1 MLGQA
6 VYFVGPERVEVRDH
20 DVPDPS
26 PSQVR
31 VRTRTSAVSS
41 GTERLVYRGE
51 APTDLSADES
61 IAALDGDLSFP
72 LRYGYAAVGEV
83 EAVGDDVSSRWLGR
97 RVFAFN
103 PHESRFLAT
112 PSELYPIPDDVS
124 DTRAALLPT
133 METALNFVM
142 DGTPRIGEHVVVF
155 GQGIVGL
162 VTTALLSQFPLGS
175 LTVADCVAERRERA
189 LDLGATDAVH
199 PEALDPPADGADL
212 TLELSGNPDALDDAL
227 DVTRYAGRVLV
238 GSWYGTKPVTLDLG
252 GKFHRSRISV
262 ESSQVSTIAPEL
274 RGRWDADR
282 RFSLA
287 WEHLS
292 DLPLDSLVT
301 HHVAVENAPRAYRL
315 LEDDPNE
322 AVQILFTYT
331 DD

>member
-1 MLGQA
+1 MMGRA
-6 VYFVGPERVEVRDH
+6 VYFVGPERVEVRDRA
-20 DVPDPS
+20 VPEPG
-26 PSQVR
+26 PGEVR
-31 VRTRTSAVSS
+31 VQTLTSAVSS

-51 APTDLSADES
+51 APTDVPADES

-83 EAVGDDVSSRWLGR
+83 EAVGDDVGSEWLGR

-103 PHESRFLAT
+103 PHETRFLAT
-112 PSELYPIPDDVS
+112 PGELYLVPDDVS
-124 DTRAALLPT
+124 DTQAAMLPT

-142 DGTPRIGEHVVVF
+142 DGNPLIGEHVVVF
-155 GQGIVGL
+155 GQGVVGL
-162 VTTALLSQFPLGS
+162 VTTALLSQFPLAS
-175 LTVADCVAERRERA
+175 LTVADCVPERRALA
-189 LDLGATDAVH
+189 LDLGATAAVH
-199 PEALDPPADGADL
+199 PESLDPPADGADL
-212 TLELSGNPDALDDAL
+212 TFELSGNPDALDDAL
-227 DVTRYAGRVLV
+227 AVTRYAGRVLV

-252 GKFHRSRISV
+252 GRFHRSRISV

-301 HHVAVENAPRAYRL
+301 HHVAIENAPRAYRL
-315 LEDDPNE
+315 LEDDPDE